1 MPVPSIKK
9 DKVVLSINSLQG
21 AGAERFVLTIGAA
34 FHKLGFEVHVLRFNS
49 KVEFDLNEDLTYHL
63 IDYERYRWLPK
74 GRMRNSIIATKV
86 DRYILG
92 NIGHPTLIL
101 SNLER
106 SDGIFCHSHLPN
118 IVNVIHSTLS
128 LYYKFDQVDS
138 VEDLKSKLRKIYS
151 KHPCVCVS
159 DGVREDF
166 VKHFG
171 DITTTATI
179 YNPVDKEEA
188 LELATAFV
196 PKYHNYMIH
205 VGSFKEA
212 KRHDILLKA
221 YAKTDQS
228 LQLLLLGQGI
238 LENYIQQLIAEL
250 ELTDKVILL
259 GFCAN
264 PYPYIKQ
271 AKFKVL
277 TSNREGFALVI
288 AEALALGTPVI
299 STDCQSGPKELL
311 PINNL
316 MPTDN
321 VDAIAIKL
329 GQAMKNP
336 HQFHAKFDDAM
347 LPIAI
352 AEKYLAFIQNLSS
365 SDLSRLSSSHKN
377 VTDESSCNQNSV

>member
-1 MPVPSIKK
+1 MPNPYLKK

-49 KVEFDLNEDLTYHL
+49 KVEFNLTEDLTYHL

-74 GRMRNSIIATKV
+74 GRMRNSIIAKKV
-86 DRYILG
+86 DRYILKT
-92 NIGHPTLIL
+92 IGQPTLIL

-106 SDGIFCHSHLPN
+106 SDSIFCHSHLPN
-118 IVNVIHSTLS
+118 VVNVIHSTLS
-128 LYYKFDQVDS
+128 LYYKLDQVDN
-138 VEDLKSKLRKIYS
+138 VENLKSKLRKVYS

-166 VKHFG
+166 IRYFG

-179 YNPVDKEEA
+179 YNPVDKEGA

-196 PKYHNYMIH
+196 PAYQDYMIH

-221 YAKTDQS
+221 YAKTNQS
-228 LQLLLLGQGI
+228 LPLLLLGQGA
-238 LENYIQQLIAEL
+238 LESDIIQLIAEL
-250 ELTDKVILL
+250 ELTDKVVLL

-271 AKFKVL
+271 AQFKVL

-288 AEALALGTPVI
+288 AEALALGVPVI

-311 PINNL
+311 PANNL
-316 MPTDN
+316 MPTDD

-329 GQAMKNP
+329 GQAMNNP
-336 HQFHAKFDDAM
+336 QQFHAKFDDAM
-347 LPIAI
+347 LPTAI
-352 AEKYLAFIQNLSS
+352 AKKYLAFVQNLSN
-365 SDLSRLSSSHKN
+365 SDLS
-377 VTDESSCNQNSV
+377 C

>member
-1 MPVPSIKK
+1 MPDPSSKK
-9 DKVVLSINSLQG
+9 DKIVLSINSLQG

-49 KVEFDLNEDLTYHL
+49 KVEFNLTEDLTYHL

-74 GRMRNSIIATKV
+74 GIMRNSIIAKKV
-86 DRYILG
+86 DRYILKT
-92 NIGHPTLIL
+92 IGQPALIL

-106 SDGIFCHSHLPN
+106 SDSIFCHSHLPN
-118 IVNVIHSTLS
+118 VVNVIHSTLS
-128 LYYKFDQVDS
+128 LYYKLDQVDN
-138 VEDLKSKLRKIYS
+138 VENLKSKLRKVYS

-166 VKHFG
+166 IRYFG

-179 YNPVDKEEA
+179 YNPVDKEGA

-196 PKYHNYMIH
+196 PEYQDYMIH

-221 YAKTDQS
+221 YAKTNQS
-228 LQLLLLGQGI
+228 LPLLLLGQGA
-238 LENYIQQLIAEL
+238 LENDITQLIAEL
-250 ELTDKVILL
+250 ELTDKVVLL

-271 AKFKVL
+271 AQFEVL

-288 AEALALGTPVI
+288 AEALALGVPVI

-311 PINNL
+311 PANNL

-329 GQAMKNP
+329 GEAMNNP

-347 LPIAI
+347 LPTAI
-352 AEKYLAFIQNLSS
+352 AKKYLVFVQSLSISNLS
-365 SDLSRLSSSHKN
+365 RSSSYN
-377 VTDESSCNQNSV
+377 NATDKSSV